1 MPGVPRA
8 RALGLRWAD
17 LAASTHGH
25 LQGDTESVQVRAKL
39 ALAQDF
45 TGGDISSGSM
55 ATLNHHCAVA
65 LQLFG
70 ALTGALPI
78 GKQNAR

>member
-1 MPGVPRA
+1 MVRGVSRTPTYAQLWCSSPIWGAAYQGHLHVPGVPRA

-45 TGGDISSGSM
+45 TGGDIS
-55 ATLNHHCAVA
+55 
-65 LQLFG
+65 
-70 ALTGALPI
+70 
-78 GKQNAR
+78 